1 MERPSHS
8 GQGIKRQS
16 LAALA
21 VWFCMSIAVEAQIF
35 KRDGGGLF
43 GRKSDAPRAQTED
56 EIGVPVPVTG
66 RVEALKG
73 HEVSFEII
81 AEAKTPGAA
90 VEFLIRD
97 FPSAGRI
104 VSLVSKPLQ
113 RNRAIVTYY
122 ADPNSGAEADVFSF
136 AVRYRGGRY
145 SSAMRYDIDLV
156 GTSASIQVAEAVD
169 FGEVMI
175 GGEEI
180 QEIYVKNLGDA
191 TFSRQLILASPWH
204 LISPADGKLTLGPK
218 ATNSLKVAFR
228 PELTGETS
236 YFLSLSRSKEG
247 TCKLIGTGQEPFSVE
262 TDTLELQM
270 DPKTRQR
277 KGVVKV
283 WNLGPKPLLL
293 EARASSRLQG
303 SLEEEY
309 VLAPEAATDISVRLG
324 RTDTAPFDGMVQF
337 FLENG
342 YTKSTK
348 VFAPVVPGEIKVN
361 VANQATSEV
370 INFGKV
376 QAGKSTE
383 RSLTVTNIGGVAMP
397 LEFHIPEPFRLLTNP
412 GPRLDPLSSIQISVG
427 LYPGVTGKGM
437 VDSTMNVFA
446 NEQALPIR
454 LLGNVVGSGKGVDK
468 KAIAPNLPS
477 NRMRLS
483 SGATA
488 PAAPAAPAAPE
499 EEVEVPI
506 MPDATDVAAAPK
518 VFVRQDPQD
527 SPDGEV
533 KQWFEELP
541 AETVEKFRSPQGFIT
556 RPLVA
561 REINQSLRSP
571 EDLTVVASRSD
582 SLTIGWTAPKNSE
595 LNTFEVELR
604 GMQVREDNSIPESVW
619 APYGRVEFERID
631 RLVKAKIKGLAPVTN
646 YEFRVVMIDENGR
659 SSRASEA
666 IVGRTEM
673 PMDWTYI
680 YLGLGIV
687 LVVLVGLGSWKV
699 VKDRQPE
706 VYESKYADV

>member
-1 MERPSHS
+1 MERGSHS
-8 GQGIKRQS
+8 GREIRRQS

-21 VWFCMSIAVEAQIF
+21 VMFCLSTAAEAQIF
-35 KRDGGGLF
+35 KRDGGLF

-56 EIGVPVPVTG
+56 EIGVPTPVTG
-66 RVEALKG
+66 RVEALKA

-81 AEAKTPGAA
+81 AETKTPGAA

-97 FPSAGRI
+97 FPSAGKI
-104 VSLVSKPLQ
+104 VSMVSKPLQ

-145 SSAMRYDIDLV
+145 SSAIRYDIDLV
-156 GTSASIQVAEAVD
+156 GTSAKIQVAEAVD

-180 QEIYVKNLGDA
+180 REIYVKNLGDA

-218 ATNSLKVAFR
+218 ATNSLEVAFR

-247 TCKLIGTGQEPFSVE
+247 TCKLIGSGQEPFSVE
-262 TDTLELQM
+262 TETLELQI

-283 WNLGPKPLLL
+283 WNLGPRPLLL
-293 EARASSRLQG
+293 EARASSRLQS
-303 SLEEEY
+303 SLDEEY
-309 VLAPEAATDISVRLG
+309 VLAPEAATDITVWLG
-324 RTDTAPFDGMVQF
+324 KTDTAPFDGMVQF

-361 VANQATSEV
+361 VANQVSSEV

-383 RSLTVTNIGGVAMP
+383 RSLTITNVGGVAVP
-397 LEFHIPEPFRLLTNP
+397 LEFHIPGPFRLLTNP

-427 LYPGVTGKGM
+427 LYPGATGKGL

-446 NEQALPIR
+446 NEQTVPIR
-454 LLGNVVGSGKGVDK
+454 LLGNIVGSGKG
-468 KAIAPNLPS
+468 AANNSLAPNLPS

-483 SGATA
+483 SGPTA
-488 PAAPAAPAAPE
+488 PE
-499 EEVEVPI
+499 QEVEVAI
-506 MPDATDVAAAPK
+506 MPDVAGIAASPS
-518 VFVRQDPQD
+518 VFVHQGAAE
-527 SPDGEV
+527 SADGDV
-533 KQWFEELP
+533 KPWFDGVP
-541 AETVEKFRSPQGFIT
+541 SETIEKFRSPQGFFT

-561 REINQSLRSP
+561 REINPALRAP
-571 EDLTVVASRSD
+571 EDLSVVTNASD

-604 GMQVREDNSIPESVW
+604 GLQVREDNSFPESVW
-619 APYGRVEFERID
+619 APYGRVEFERIG
-631 RLVKAKIKGLAPVTN
+631 RLAKAKIKGLAPVTN

-659 SSRASEA
+659 SSKASEA
-666 IVGRTEM
+666 LSGRTEM

-680 YLGLGIV
+680 YLGLGIA
-687 LVVLVGLGSWKV
+687 LVVLVGLGVWKV
-699 VKDRQPE
+699 IKDRQPE
-706 VYESKYADV
+706 VYQSQYADV